1 MMAALQSE
9 PAMQQQQQDN
19 SSPNVTLTIRL
30 IMQGKVSIEF
40 LKLLFCFVPQHTNS
54 FSFPL
59 NLCELNCLPSEK
71 LLSNMNTHCLYP
83 HHQVALASKLDD
95 PLSYAN
101 NI

>member
-1 MMAALQSE
+1 MAALQSE

-30 IMQGKVSIEF
+30 IMQGKVSIKF
-40 LKLLFCFVPQHTNS
+40 LKWLFCFVPPTH
-54 FSFPL
+54 
-59 NLCELNCLPSEK
+59 K
-71 LLSNMNTHCLYP
+71 LLQFSIKSLWVELFTLRKITFKHEYTLLYP